1 MQKEQTGEKKAKSE
15 STEGGHRLSSSTQG
29 GRRHSGQTITF
40 CLLKSKWGRQRP
52 AFLQCAWPGR
62 QHSAGSYWSF
72 LGPNFFLP
80 CFPILHL
87 TAFLNDLIS
96 KLFSKATINY
106 SMSSILQPQ
115 KETVQSISL
124 GSCLLCTWSPA
135 PQSAVPLWVA
145 PAGGS
150 ANCSASPRRPCDM
163 NI

>member
-1 MQKEQTGEKKAKSE
+1 MRKRQNPSPLKVDTGSPAALRVGGGTQDKRSHFASWSQSE
-15 STEGGHRLSSSTQG
+15 A
-29 GRRHSGQTITF
+29 GRDLPSF
-40 CLLKSKWGRQRP
+40 NVP
-52 AFLQCAWPGR
+52 DPGR

-150 ANCSASPRRPCDM
+150 VNCSASPRRPCDM